1 MKLLIAICIFV
12 IMQDLVKIW
21 SLVKKDLTVD
31 LREIYAFASVFLF
44 VVTCVFIVFK
54 AYDQISLQI
63 WVVTYWVI
71 LIFVSINAVLKS
83 FKDESG
89 SSRMYYY
96 SLLHPLHVITAKIIY
111 NFIFVMILAIILWLI
126 LVFFSF
132 NPFDSILD
140 FSLLL
145 LCSSYGFSVVFTF
158 VSALS
163 QTGGN
168 NSTLLSVLGMPL
180 IIPILLISVKLS
192 FANTG
197 MLDDTSL
204 ATDFSLLLG
213 INLLLT
219 GICMLL
225 FSILWKA

>member
-1 MKLLIAICIFV
+1 
-12 IMQDLVKIW
+12 MQDLIKIW

-44 VVTCVFIVFK
+44 VLTCVFIVFK
-54 AYDQISLQI
+54 AFDQISLQI
-63 WVVTYWVI
+63 WVVTYWII

-83 FKDESG
+83 FKDESS
-89 SSRMYYY
+89 SSRMYFY
-96 SLLHPLHVITAKIIY
+96 SILNPLHVIVAKIIY
-111 NFIFVMILAIILWLI
+111 NFIFVYTLSLILWII

-132 NPFDSILD
+132 NPFESIGQ
-140 FSLLL
+140 FLLIL
-145 LCSSYGFSVVFTF
+145 LCASFGFSVVFTF

-163 QTGGN
+163 QSGGN

-180 IIPILLISVKLS
+180 IIPILLLSIKLS
-192 FANTG
+192 FANTA

-204 ATDFSLLLG
+204 VTDFSLLVG